1 MELWFS
7 LWLGFRYL
15 FIGLVIVYF
24 LSGLDDLIVDAAYY
38 GRALFRALFRR
49 KYIKPV
55 SLDQICAGPEKP
67 AVIIVPAWDE
77 SNVIGRML
85 LNTLNTVRYRNYT
98 IFVGTYPNDEATKI
112 EVERVRE
119 LYPNVEVVVTP
130 AAGPTNKADC
140 LNWIFQG
147 IKVFE
152 QDHGAQFE
160 IFVFHDAED
169 VIHPLSLKYYNYLMP
184 RVSFI
189 QIPVFPLEQK
199 WWNFVVGMYM
209 DEFAENHTKDLRAR
223 EALASAIPSAGV
235 GTALTRGAMDYLA
248 GLRKNQLFDITSLTE
263 DYMMGLSLQDM
274 PGRKILLQQT
284 VERTL
289 QVKRWWSRRPVEKK
303 VRDWIATREFFP
315 NTFKAAVHQK
325 SRWILGISLQGWAF
339 GWGRKLGLNYFLFR
353 DRKAVVANLM
363 TMAGYLVAAYWL
375 LALGIG
381 RLWPRLAAPPLV
393 TNDEWVYTLVLAVL
407 AMFGWRIGNRAIA
420 SWRIYGA
427 RQALLS
433 VPRLIFG
440 NYLNFLAT
448 VKAIRRYIQA
458 RISGQVPAWGKT
470 SHAYPTADQLRTFH
484 RKLGDILLDHRIVTL
499 TQLQE
504 ALEIQKATGKKLGE
518 ILLELGAV
526 WEEDVVFALAQ
537 QQNARSVE
545 LDPALTPPALLARV
559 PRDLAVTFRVFP
571 VEARGDML
579 ILATDRETGPD
590 AMIPIAKALGTS
602 IQLIR
607 TSTPDMEFALQRA
620 YAGLGRPAPGGGDR
634 LGGQLVKAGLI
645 TPAELVKALRTQK
658 RTGERLGD
666 ILVSLGLVS
675 REEIER
681 ILKTA

>member
-7 LWLGFRYL
+7 IWFGFRYL

-24 LSGLDDLIVDAAYY
+24 LSGLDDLIVDAVYY
-38 GRALFRALFRR
+38 GRALFRTLFRR

-55 SLDQICAGPEKP
+55 SVDQLCAGPEKP

-98 IFVGTYPNDEATKI
+98 IFVGTYPNDEATKL
-112 EVERVRE
+112 EVERIRE

-130 AAGPTNKADC
+130 ADGPTNKADC

-152 QDHGAQFE
+152 QDHGTRFE

-223 EALASAIPSAGV
+223 ETLASAIPSAGV

-248 GLRKNQLFDITSLTE
+248 GLRKNQLFDIKSLTE
-263 DYMMGLSLQDM
+263 DYMMGMSLKDM
-274 PGRKILLQQT
+274 PGRKILLQQS
-284 VERTL
+284 VERTI
-289 QVKRWWSRRPVEKK
+289 QVKRWWSRQPVEKK

-315 NTFKAAVHQK
+315 STFKASVHQK

-339 GWGRKLGLNYFLFR
+339 GWSRSLGLNYFLFR
-353 DRKAVVANLM
+353 DRKSVVANLM

-381 RLWPRLAAPPLV
+381 RIWPELAVPSLV
-393 TNDEWVYTLVLAVL
+393 THNEGIYTLVLAVL
-407 AMFGWRIGNRAIA
+407 GMFGWRILNRAIA

-433 VPRLIFG
+433 IPRMFFG
-440 NYLNFLAT
+440 NYLNFCAS

-458 RISGQVPAWGKT
+458 RVSGQVPAWGKT

-484 RKLGDILLDHRIVTL
+484 RKLGDLLLDHRVVTL

-504 ALEIQKATGKKLGE
+504 ALERQKATGRKLGE
-518 ILLELGAV
+518 ILLEMGAV
-526 WEEDVVFALAQ
+526 WEEDLVFALAQ

-545 LDPALTPPALLARV
+545 LDPALTPPDLLARV
-559 PRDLAVTFRVFP
+559 PRDVAVTLRVFP
-571 VEARGDML
+571 VEIKDDVL
-579 ILATDRETGPD
+579 ILATDRDTGTE
-590 AMIPIAKALGTS
+590 ATATVAKRLGAT

-607 TSTPDMEFALQRA
+607 TSTPDMEFALKRA
-620 YAGLGRPAPGGGDR
+620 YEGIGRRAQGGGER
-634 LGGQLVKAGLI
+634 LGEHLVKTGRITPADLVKA
-645 TPAELVKALRTQK
+645 VRSQK

-666 ILVSLGLVS
+666 ILVKLGLVS
-675 REEIER
+675 REEIDR
-681 ILKTA
+681 IVRGS